1 MVHYNMTMTTMRL
14 KRSAAVFQAIVF
26 ASLSL
31 HYLANAAFVQRIAS
45 PAACSAGSHTL
56 VRLRRR
62 LLVSPLYLKRGGTK
76 KKQDKGSTITV
87 NKLAFRN
94 YEVLEKWEAGIAL
107 QGTEVKR

>member
-1 MVHYNMTMTTMRL
+1 MIMTTVRI
-14 KRSAAVFQAIVF
+14 KPSAAVFRAIVLV
-26 ASLSL
+26 SLSL
-31 HYLANAAFVQRIAS
+31 LMNNCFVNAAFLLRIVS
-45 PAACSAGSHTL
+45 PAGGNHS
-56 VRLRRR
+56 VRLTT
-62 LLVSPLYLKRGGTK
+62 LSLKRGGTK

>member
-1 MVHYNMTMTTMRL
+1 MSMATARI
-14 KRSAAVFQAIVF
+14 KRSLAVFKAIIL

-31 HYLANAAFVQRIAS
+31 HIKNCFVNAAFLQRIVS
-45 PAACSAGSHTL
+45 PAAGNPSLQLTTL
-56 VRLRRR
+56 L
-62 LLVSPLYLKRGGTK
+62 LKRGGTK